1 MTSVGYHGHCHTSR
15 LVKFL
20 AAVVLVLALAVEV
33 VVVVPTIA
41 TVVVVAAAVA
51 AAAAAAA
58 AFSLLDTNVGCEIQK
73 ITLRGLI

>member
-15 LVKFL
+15 LLKFFV
-20 AAVVLVLALAVEV
+20 AVVLVLALAEEV

-41 TVVVVAAAVA
+41 TNVVV
-51 AAAAAAA
+51 AAA

-73 ITLRGLI
+73 ITLRSLI

>member
-15 LVKFL
+15 LLKFL
-20 AAVVLVLALAVEV
+20 VAVVLVLALAEEV

-41 TVVVVAAAVA
+41 TNVVV
-51 AAAAAAA
+51 AAA

>member
-41 TVVVVAAAVA
+41 TV
-51 AAAAAAA
+51 AAAAAA
-58 AFSLLDTNVGCEIQK
+58 AFSLLDTNEAYAPSTKSLK
-73 ITLRGLI
+73 IEPFKIPENPL

>member
-20 AAVVLVLALAVEV
+20 VAVVLALALAVEV
-33 VVVVPTIA
+33 MVVVPTIA
-41 TVVVVAAAVA
+41 TLVVV

-58 AFSLLDTNVGCEIQK
+58 AFSLLDANVGCEIQK
-73 ITLRGLI
+73 ITLRGLV

>member
-20 AAVVLVLALAVEV
+20 VAVILVLALAVEV

-41 TVVVVAAAVA
+41 TLVVVA
-51 AAAAAAA
+51 AAAAA
-58 AFSLLDTNVGCEIQK
+58 NVGCEIQK
-73 ITLRGLI
+73 ITLRGLV